1 MSRRQ
6 LVLGVDGGGT
16 KSIGLIS
23 DHLGNI
29 LARRVGEASNANVV
43 GVDAAA
49 QNLFQLITMCCED
62 IRCQPDELR
71 SIVFGLAGAGREEIR
86 RGIQDTL
93 EGLFVNQGLKLRP
106 ISIETDARVA
116 LEGAF
121 DGGPG
126 VVIIAGTGSIV
137 IGKTQRGDVITV
149 GGWGRLLGDEGSGY
163 YIGREAL
170 KEVMLQYECRGN
182 SGKLREILVGKY
194 NWSSR
199 EEIIGAVY
207 QENFDVASI
216 APVVL
221 EAAADHDVVSQN
233 ILQRAATQLVEQAQV
248 VVMQLGIVRKVFV
261 AMCGSLIDH
270 DTVYA
275 NALHIKLLKMLP
287 QVDIRPAV
295 HSPAH
300 GAVLMALEKLKK
312 M

>member
-1 MSRRQ
+1 MSRRL

-23 DHLGNI
+23 DDLGNI
-29 LARRVGEASNANVV
+29 LARRMGEAANANVV
-43 GVDAAA
+43 GVDTAAK
-49 QNLFQLITMCCED
+49 NLFQLINMCCED
-62 IRCQPDELR
+62 IRCRPDELR
-71 SIVFGLAGAGREEIR
+71 SILFGLAGAGREENR
-86 RGIQDTL
+86 RRVQEAVETL
-93 EGLFVNQGLKLRP
+93 FENEGLKVRP

-121 DGGPG
+121 GSGPG
-126 VVIIAGTGSIV
+126 VAIIAGTGSIV
-137 IGKTQRGDVITV
+137 IGKTQRGDVLTV

-170 KEVMLQYECRGN
+170 KAVMLHYECRGD
-182 SGKLREILVGKY
+182 SGKLRELLTHKY

-199 EEIIGAVY
+199 EQIIGAVY
-207 QENFDVASI
+207 QENFDVASL

-233 ILQRAATQLVEQAQV
+233 ILQSAATHLVEQARV
-248 VVMQLGIVRKVFV
+248 IVMQLGILRKVFV

-275 NALHIKLLKMLP
+275 NVLHIKLLKMLP
-287 QVDIRPAV
+287 QVDIRPVV

-300 GAVLMALEKLKK
+300 GAVLMALEKFKK
-312 M
+312 S